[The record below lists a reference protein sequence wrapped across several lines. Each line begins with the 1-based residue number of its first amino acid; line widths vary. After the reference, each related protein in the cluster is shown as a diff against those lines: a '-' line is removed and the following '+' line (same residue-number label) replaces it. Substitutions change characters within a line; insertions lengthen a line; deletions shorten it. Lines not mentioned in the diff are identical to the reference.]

1 MMIMKRCII
10 YKKYII
16 NNKLLMIYWKCRGI
30 KCIIGKK
37 ATICKYVRFI
47 LRKKG
52 TINIGLSSTLCRSSK
67 IVIDGGELL
76 IGNNTCIG
84 ENCIFNCFET
94 IIIGDNVVTADN
106 INFITNTHNYKDIS
120 KPINEQGGEARPIIV
135 GDGSWIGIN
144 STILDGTVIGKN
156 CVVGAHSLVKGSFPD
171 YCVIAGAPAK
181 IIKRYN
187 EQNKLWIREIKGDS
201 SNG

>member
-1 MMIMKRCII
+1 M
-10 YKKYII
+10 
-16 NNKLLMIYWKCRGI
+16 
-30 KCIIGKK
+30 
-37 ATICKYVRFI
+37 
-47 LRKKG
+47 
-52 TINIGLSSTLCRSSK
+52 LS
-67 IVIDGGELL
+67 
-76 IGNNTCIG
+76 IGNNTFIG
-84 ENCIFNCFET
+84 EKCIFNCFET
-94 IIIGDNVVTADN
+94 IVIGNNVVTADN
-106 INFITNTHNYKDIS
+106 INFITNTHNYEDII

-187 EQNKLWIREIKGDS
+187 EQNKLWIREIKGES
-201 SNG
+201 SKG

>member
-1 MMIMKRCII
+1 MQVLFP
-10 YKKYII
+10 I
-16 NNKLLMIYWKCRGI
+16 NNSPPSI
-30 KCIIGKK
+30 
-37 ATICKYVRFI
+37 TILDDLQSV
-47 LRKKG
+47 
-52 TINIGLSSTLCRSSK
+52 
-67 IVIDGGELL
+67 EL
-76 IGNNTCIG
+76 
-84 ENCIFNCFET
+84 
-94 IIIGDNVVTADN
+94 
-106 INFITNTHNYKDIS
+106 

>member
-1 MMIMKRCII
+1 
-10 YKKYII
+10 
-16 NNKLLMIYWKCRGI
+16 MIYCKCRGI

-120 KPINEQGGEARPIIV
+120 KPINEQGSEARPIIV

>member
-1 MMIMKRCII
+1 MIPL
-10 YKKYII
+10 Y
-16 NNKLLMIYWKCRGI
+16 
-30 KCIIGKK
+30 
-37 ATICKYVRFI
+37 
-47 LRKKG
+47 
-52 TINIGLSSTLCRSSK
+52 
-67 IVIDGGELL
+67 
-76 IGNNTCIG
+76 
-84 ENCIFNCFET
+84 
-94 IIIGDNVVTADN
+94 
-106 INFITNTHNYKDIS
+106 THNYKDIS

>member
-1 MMIMKRCII
+1 MKIMKRCII
-10 YKKYII
+10 DFLYSIK
-16 NNKLLMIYWKCRGI
+16 NKLFMIYCKCRGI

-84 ENCIFNCFET
+84 EIFNCFET

>member
-1 MMIMKRCII
+1 MKTIKR
-10 YKKYII
+10 YITDFLYSI
-16 NNKLLMIYWKCRGI
+16 KNKLLMIYCKCRGS

-37 ATICKYVRFI
+37 VTICKHVRFI
-47 LRKKG
+47 LRRKG
-52 TINIGLSSTLCRSSK
+52 AINIGLNSTLCRSSK
-67 IVIDGGELL
+67 IVIDGGGVS
-76 IGNNTCIG
+76 IGNNTCVG

-94 IIIGDNVVTADN
+94 IVIGNNVVTADN
-106 INFITNTHNYKDIS
+106 INFITNTHNYEDIS

-181 IIKRYN
+181 IIKHYN
-187 EQNKLWIREIKGDS
+187 EQNKLWIREVKGES